1 MDIESILKSD
11 IVKAFQQLFDHELS
25 ADDFSL
31 QPTLKEFEGSHTFV
45 VFPYTKITKKSPE
58 QAANAIGDYL
68 IANCELVGS
77 FNVVKGFLNIVLK
90 EKAWLDVLRNILK
103 DDNFGFA
110 PHDSSGE
117 VMVEYSSPNTNKP
130 LHLGH
135 LRNNF
140 LGWSV
145 AEILV
150 ANGFRVHKVQIINDR
165 GIHICKSMVAWLQ
178 FGNGETP
185 TSTGEKGDKLVGR
198 YYVKFD
204 QVYKVQIKELEAI
217 GLTTEQAEKQAP
229 IFLEAQKLLLKW
241 EEKDPK
247 TYDLWS
253 KMNDWVYDGF
263 KSTYDRMQIEFD
275 KLYYESDTYLLGK
288 EEVLKGLKNGI
299 FFQKDDGSIWVDLT
313 DQGLDEK
320 LLLRS
325 DGTSVYMTQ
334 DIGTAIL
341 RFRDF
346 PKIQRQIYTVGNE
359 QEYHFK
365 VLFAILAKLGFD
377 WAKECYHLS
386 YGMVDLPSGK
396 MKSREG
402 TVVDAD
408 DLMEEMVVTAARHTT
423 ELGKIEGFS
432 ESQAAELH
440 ENIGM
445 GALKYFLM
453 KVDPRK
459 RMLFN
464 PEESVEFHGNTGPFI
479 QYTHARIK
487 AILRRASELGVNN
500 SDSALGNI
508 SDIHTTEQILIHS
521 ISDFPSK
528 VRLAGKDY
536 SPAVV
541 AQYAFDLAKDYNRFY
556 QEVSIFNEADKE
568 KMIFRIQLSN
578 VVAKT
583 IQKAMKLLG
592 INVPERM

>member
-1 MDIESILKSD
+1 
-11 IVKAFQQLFDHELS
+11 
-25 ADDFSL
+25 
-31 QPTLKEFEGSHTFV
+31 
-45 VFPYTKITKKSPE
+45 
-58 QAANAIGDYL
+58 
-68 IANCELVGS
+68 
-77 FNVVKGFLNIVLK
+77 
-90 EKAWLDVLRNILK
+90 
-103 DDNFGFA
+103 
-110 PHDSSGE
+110 
-117 VMVEYSSPNTNKP
+117 
-130 LHLGH
+130 
-135 LRNNF
+135 
-140 LGWSV
+140 
-145 AEILV
+145 
-150 ANGFRVHKVQIINDR
+150 
-165 GIHICKSMVAWLQ
+165 
-178 FGNGETP
+178 
-185 TSTGEKGDKLVGR
+185 
-198 YYVKFD
+198 
-204 QVYKVQIKELEAI
+204 
-217 GLTTEQAEKQAP
+217 
-229 IFLEAQKLLLKW
+229 
-241 EEKDPK
+241 
-247 TYDLWS
+247 
-253 KMNDWVYDGF
+253 
-263 KSTYDRMQIEFD
+263 
-275 KLYYESDTYLLGK
+275 
-288 EEVLKGLKNGI
+288 
-299 FFQKDDGSIWVDLT
+299 
-313 DQGLDEK
+313 
-320 LLLRS
+320 
-325 DGTSVYMTQ
+325 
-334 DIGTAIL
+334 
-341 RFRDF
+341 
-346 PKIQRQIYTVGNE
+346 
-359 QEYHFK
+359 
-365 VLFAILAKLGFD
+365 
-377 WAKECYHLS
+377 
-386 YGMVDLPSGK
+386 
-396 MKSREG
+396 
-402 TVVDAD
+402 
-408 DLMEEMVVTAARHTT
+408 MEEMVVTAARHTT